1 MTDMNMRGFV
11 RAFCDALLTHDVK
24 MVAACL
30 DDDVDWTLFGPIDL
44 FPFFGQRTGKAAVL
58 AMYRDIGDHL
68 QIKSSEK
75 DSTLID
81 GDRAASMIRLTAVH
95 RQTGR
100 TLTMRLAHY
109 AHIHGGKVV
118 RMRALL
124 DSFDFAEQALGR
136 DFDLTAAV

>member
-1 MTDMNMRGFV
+1 MTDMNMRGLV
-11 RAFCDALLTHDVK
+11 RAFCDAFLTHDVK

-100 TLTMRLAHY
+100 TLTMRLAHF
-109 AHIHGGKVV
+109 AQFHGGKVV

>member
-1 MTDMNMRGFV
+1 MTDMTMRGFV
-11 RAFCDALLTHDVK
+11 RAFCDAFLTHDSEQ
-24 MVAACL
+24 VALWL
-30 DDDVDWTLFGPIDL
+30 DDDVDWIVFGPIDL

-58 AMYRDIGDHL
+58 AMYADIAASL
-68 QIKSSEK
+68 EIKRCEK
-75 DSTLID
+75 DSTLVD

-100 TLTMRLAHY
+100 TLTMRLAHF
-109 AHIHGGKVV
+109 AQFHGGKVV

-136 DFDLTAAV
+136 EFDLIAAA